1 MSPSPERWRLLEEL
15 YRAAVERAPVERAAF
30 LREACPDEELR
41 REVESLLGFEG
52 KDDTLMRH
60 SPWASSPGIQP
71 GMRLGPYEIESRL
84 GAGGMGEVWKARDT
98 RLGRSVAVKVSK
110 TEFSKRFEREARAIA
125 ALNHPNI
132 AQVYDVG
139 ENYLV
144 MEFVDGAPVRSTDD
158 IRKLLDIA
166 LQIADGLSAAHSAG
180 IVHRDLK
187 PDNVLITKN
196 GRIKILDFGLAK
208 QETSAETSVT
218 NTATMTE
225 AGMVVGTVDYM
236 SPEQA
241 RGQALDHRSDQFS
254 FGLILYELATGTR
267 AFRRETAAE
276 TMAAIIRDEAE
287 PLPSTIPA
295 PVRWTIER
303 CMAKEPD
310 RRYDST
316 RDLYR
321 ELLQTHDG
329 LSKQAGP
336 AATAPAPA
344 RKAGFRWD
352 LAVLAAIVIVALAAV
367 VYRLA
372 GPVPQPTS
380 WTGALLVGPD
390 IAYRPRPSP
399 DGHLIAFYTV
409 EDACTQVALMEPET
423 GNWSILTHSRQHG
436 NVTNVTWAPDGTS
449 IYYDRATAV
458 PEGIYSVPLLGGDE
472 RLVVPNAFRPEA
484 LPDGSLLA
492 NKLNSNHEWQLFRF
506 WPETGRVQDLPFAAV
521 DVGNS
526 LESPRVFPNGREA
539 VIDGAPLGQQASG
552 MRLLVVD
559 LATGAARPLAPDLPM
574 GTGTPGYAVSRDG
587 KSVLVAQ
594 ENGEFTRV
602 LAVPAH
608 GEGPAKT
615 LFTATNEIWGLDS
628 APDGSV
634 YACVT
639 DLPAELVSRPPD
651 RDQTETLAS
660 FPEVSDPDLL
670 TVLPDG
676 RVVLTVLNSERA
688 RLVAVERGKH
698 AVAMIATTE
707 ETATPATVAGP
718 QEIAF
723 LIGPVPRGT
732 IALADTATGR
742 ITRRISPGKGEIV
755 SLAAS
760 PDGSTLYFAS
770 GGIIWSIP
778 STGGD
783 AHKIRVGN
791 RVIID
796 PAGRALLVSLL
807 ESPNPRL
814 FRISL
819 DGADETEVPVDRA
832 HALRFLHLSPG
843 SWNANGHLLTSLDES
858 WFAAPAVLDTRN
870 GRVQPLPTDKTS
882 DYGSMVWLPD
892 GRMIALRIRP
902 RSTLWRFAPERGKR

>member
-1 MSPSPERWRLLEEL
+1 MPL
-15 YRAAVERAPVERAAF
+15 
-30 LREACPDEELR
+30 
-41 REVESLLGFEG
+41 
-52 KDDTLMRH
+52 T
-60 SPWASSPGIQP
+60 PGT
-71 GMRLGPYEIESRL
+71 RLGSYEILSRI
-84 GAGGMGEVWKARDT
+84 GAGGMGEVYRARDT
-98 RLGRSVAVKVSK
+98 RLDRFVAIKVSA
-110 TEFSKRFEREARAIA
+110 TRFSERLEREARTIA
-125 ALNHPNI
+125 ALNHAHI
-132 AQVYDVG
+132 CALYDIG
-139 ENYLV
+139 PDYLV
-144 MEFVDGAPVRSTDD
+144 MEFVDGAPLKPTDD
-158 IRKLLDIA
+158 IRRLLDLA

-187 PDNVLITKN
+187 PDNILLTRD
-196 GRIKILDFGLAK
+196 GRIRILDFGLAK
-208 QETSAETSVT
+208 QQSADGSDVT
-218 NTATMTE
+218 GTMTMTDP
-225 AGMVVGTVDYM
+225 GMVVGTVNYM

-241 RGQALDHRSDQFS
+241 RGRELDYRSDQFS
-254 FGLILYELATGTR
+254 LGLILYELATGKHP
-267 AFRRETAAE
+267 FRRETAAE

-287 PLPSTIPA
+287 PLPSTVPA

-303 CMAKEPD
+303 CLSKDPD
-310 RRYDST
+310 QRYDST

-321 ELLQTHDG
+321 ELRQTREG
-329 LSKQAGP
+329 LSKQPGP
-336 AATAPAPA
+336 AATAPASV
-344 RKAGFRWD
+344 RKAGFRQG
-352 LAVLAAIVIVALAAV
+352 LAVLAVIVIVALAAV

-372 GPVPQPTS
+372 VPVPQPTS
-380 WTGALLVGPD
+380 WTGALLGGPD

-399 DGHLIAFYTV
+399 DGHLLAFYTV
-409 EDACTQVALMEPET
+409 ENGCTQVALMEPET
-423 GNWSILTHSRQHG
+423 GNWSMLTHSRQHG
-436 NVTNVTWAPDGTS
+436 NVTNVAWAPDGAS

-472 RLVVPNAFRPEA
+472 RLVIPKAFRPEA

-526 LESPRVFPNGREA
+526 LENPRVFPNGKEA
-539 VIDGAPLGQQASG
+539 VIDGAPLGQEASG

-559 LATGAARPLAPDLPM
+559 LATGAARPLAPGLPM

-587 KSVLVAQ
+587 KSVLIAQ

-602 LAVPAH
+602 IAAPAH
-608 GEGPAKT
+608 GQGPAQT
-615 LFTATNEIWGLDS
+615 LFTATHEIWGLDS

-639 DLPAELVSRPPD
+639 DLPAEVVSRPLD
-651 RDQTETLAS
+651 RDQTETLAR

-676 RVVLTVLNSERA
+676 RVVLTVLNSERG

-698 AVAMIATTE
+698 AVAIIATTE

-718 QEIAF
+718 REIAF

-760 PDGSTLYFAS
+760 QDGGTLYFAS
-770 GGIIWSIP
+770 GGMIWSIP
-778 STGGD
+778 STGGE
-783 AHKIRVGN
+783 AHKIRAGN
-791 RVIID
+791 RVVVD

-807 ESPNPRL
+807 ESTNTRL
-814 FRISL
+814 FRVPL
-819 DGADETEVPVDRA
+819 DGADETEVPVDGA
-832 HALRFLHLSPG
+832 HAMRFLHLSPG
-843 SWNANGHLLTSLDES
+843 SWKADGRLLASLDES

-870 GRVQPLPTDKTS
+870 GRVQPLPTDKIS
-882 DYGSMVWLPD
+882 DYASMAWLPD

-902 RSTLWRFAPERGKR
+902 RSTLWRFAPERGQR